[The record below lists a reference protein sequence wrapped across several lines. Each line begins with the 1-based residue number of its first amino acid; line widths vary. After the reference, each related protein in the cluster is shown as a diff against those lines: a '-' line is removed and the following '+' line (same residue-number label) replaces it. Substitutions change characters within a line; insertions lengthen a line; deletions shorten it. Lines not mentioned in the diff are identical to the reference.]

1 MSYVLYVR
9 AVFTWSHFTLETAY
23 ELGIIIIVTPALQ
36 MKRLSFRG
44 RGLLSHAKSHGM
56 VPAP

>member
-23 ELGIIIIVTPALQ
+23 DLGIIIIIVTPALQ
-36 MKRLSFRG
+36 MKRQ
-44 RGLLSHAKSHGM
+44 
-56 VPAP
+56 V